1 MLVKLSVLL
10 LLTKVWRTNSSG
22 GGGGGGG
29 IRVKQ
34 TSDGAGNLKFKLS
47 MKVKMEIKVNV
58 VTPLQSLRTKNL
70 ARRSRKNPM
79 TFL

>member
-10 LLTKVWRTNSSG
+10 ILITKVWRTNSS
-22 GGGGGGG
+22 GGGGG

-58 VTPLQSLRTKNL
+58 VTPFQSLRTKKL

>member
-1 MLVKLSVLL
+1 MLVKLSVLFI
-10 LLTKVWRTNSSG
+10 LLTKVWRTNSS
-22 GGGGGGG
+22 GG

-58 VTPLQSLRTKNL
+58 VTPVQSLRTKNL
-70 ARRSRKNPM
+70 ARKNRKNPM

>member
-22 GGGGGGG
+22 GGAGG

-70 ARRSRKNPM
+70 ARKNRKNPM

>member
-10 LLTKVWRTNSSG
+10 LLTKVWRTNSS

-47 MKVKMEIKVNV
+47 MKVKMEIKVDV

>member
-10 LLTKVWRTNSSG
+10 LLTKVWRTNSS
-22 GGGGGGG
+22 GGGGGG

-47 MKVKMEIKVNV
+47 MKVRLEIKVNV

>member
-10 LLTKVWRTNSSG
+10 LLTKVWRTNSS

-47 MKVKMEIKVNV
+47 MKVRLEIKVNV

>member
-10 LLTKVWRTNSSG
+10 LLTKVWRTNSS

-47 MKVKMEIKVNV
+47 MKVKMEIKVDV

-70 ARRSRKNPM
+70 ARKNRKNPM

>member
-1 MLVKLSVLL
+1 M
-10 LLTKVWRTNSSG
+10 
-22 GGGGGGG
+22 
-29 IRVKQ
+29 KQ

>member
-10 LLTKVWRTNSSG
+10 LLTKVWRTNSS
-22 GGGGGGG
+22 GGGG

-70 ARRSRKNPM
+70 ARKNRKNPM

>member
-10 LLTKVWRTNSSG
+10 LLTKVWRTNSS

>member
-10 LLTKVWRTNSSG
+10 LLTKVWRTNSS
-22 GGGGGGG
+22 GGGGGG

>member
-1 MLVKLSVLL
+1 MLVKLSVLFI
-10 LLTKVWRTNSSG
+10 LLTKVWRTTSN
-22 GGGGGGG
+22 GG

-70 ARRSRKNPM
+70 ARKNRKNPM